1 MEAEWIVHVKSRG
14 GRSMCSR
21 RKSGDLRYL
30 KVDRG
35 VSTEATQG
43 TAGVILL
50 TPTGKSGPIVAL
62 LYMEWQEFLRL
73 CCNSGRFTDIY
84 SPTQWVSNP
93 TNKIKILP
101 VPYTAWSFLL
111 SRRSLLSQV
120 FTALRGQCFL
130 QVPILLR
137 CHSQRAFNY
146 YSLTALKASLQ
157 SQNLNIGR
165 NL

>member
-1 MEAEWIVHVKSRG
+1 MEAEWIIHVKSRG
-14 GRSMCSR
+14 SRNMCSR

-43 TAGVILL
+43 TTGIILL
-50 TPTGKSGPIVAL
+50 TPIGKSGPIVAL

-101 VPYTAWSFLL
+101 VSYIAWSFLL
-111 SRRSLLSQV
+111 SQWFFFLRYSQLLEVNVS
-120 FTALRGQCFL
+120 FRF
-130 QVPILLR
+130 PSYFR
-137 CHSQRAFNY
+137 CHSLRAFNY

-157 SQNLNIGR
+157 SQNLNIGQ